1 MPLNWKPLITI
12 FTILR
17 LDNPAGAKHKT
28 LLENLAQE
36 KKKNEQLML
45 RTCRESVC
53 EMILEPI
60 VDFTREG
67 FVSDRDGADKMTWDL
82 LLSKA
87 LQLET
92 TAHNFYVEAAEK
104 FRALPEVSRALESVR
119 QPVVRLIKRNCWNS
133 QNNFSVSAI
142 GHLMTSHSQ
151 DAYVEGLFP
160 GTVRPAMGDS
170 GPRTFRSSIRRSV
183 LQLAGVARG

>member
-1 MPLNWKPLITI
+1 MPLKN
-12 FTILR
+12 FGSILNFAAE
-17 LDNPAGAKHKT
+17 LEAADHNFYNIAASNPAAAKHKT

-45 RTCRESVC
+45 RACRESVC

-67 FVSDRDGADKMTWDL
+67 FISDRDGAEKMTWDL

-92 TAHNFYVEAAEK
+92 TAQNFYVEAAK
-104 FRALPEVSRALESVR
+104 KIQALPEVVRALS
-119 QPVVRLIKRNCWNS
+119 
-133 QNNFSVSAI
+133 
-142 GHLMTSHSQ
+142 
-151 DAYVEGLFP
+151 
-160 GTVRPAMGDS
+160 
-170 GPRTFRSSIRRSV
+170 RTATRRAADKQKLEELSK
-183 LQLAGVARG
+183 